1 MEEQLFTYQVDSFHS
16 EGNDILILGIG
27 NYLMGD
33 EGVGVHFIKN
43 MDTARFPENVSFIDG
58 GTGGFTLIPYF
69 ESHKVVILVDATMDK
84 KAPGTISLLKPKF
97 SKDFPQSLSGH
108 NFGLKDMMEILT
120 MLEKMP
126 DIYLFTISI
135 ETMKPMFLELSPEVE
150 AAIPLVTERILEL
163 VQEIRNKKAEKI
175 D

>member
-1 MEEQLFTYQVDSFHS
+1 MEEQLFTYQTDSFHS

-43 MDTARFPENVSFIDG
+43 LDTSRFPDNISFIDG

-84 KAPGTISLLKPKF
+84 KKTGTVTLLKPKF
-97 SKDFPQSLSGH
+97 SQDFPQSLSGH

-126 DIYLFTISI
+126 EIYLFTISI
-135 ETMKPMFLELSPEVE
+135 DTMKPMFLELSPEVE
-150 AAIPLVTERILEL
+150 EAIPVVTEQILTL
-163 VQEIRNKKAEKI
+163 VEKIRNTKTEKI